1 MTDARARRWAL
12 LGLVVLAA
20 FALRLQR
27 LDLQDIWWD
36 EARNIDVASRPLA
49 QIAVAPELDIHPPV
63 YFYLL
68 HGWGWLAGH
77 SAFAMRFLSTWFG
90 VLLAP
95 LMVALG
101 RRIGGW
107 WTGLGA
113 GLAAAALPFLLGEAQ
128 ETRMYTVTLAWLA
141 CAGLAALWAA
151 GSGGRSQ
158 GAGVRGRW
166 LLFALFSALALL
178 THYAAAFA
186 LVALWAWAA
195 GWALIGSGRER
206 WRRVRTV
213 LLAGVLTALLCLPGL
228 PVALRQIPS
237 YRNPNLVVPSL
248 GRFLGELAHVYGLG
262 EHLDASPAQPW
273 AWALAGWL
281 VIGWVLA
288 IVTRRISEPTNQR
301 SSHSPFA
308 TLSFVFAWALLPLA
322 LYYLVIADRGT
333 FATRY
338 ISVALPGWL
347 LLAGAALRGW
357 AQTHRAVGITA
368 ALALVLILAPGL
380 RGDLT
385 DSRFFREDTRGVVAW
400 LKANTDP
407 ARDLILVD
415 QRYPFGS
422 YYGRWNNAADGVPPA
437 EPAAETP
444 AQYLFVD
451 INTVAD
457 RLNTL
462 TQGRARVFLVRWFE
476 SDTDPR
482 GATQFLL
489 EKFGTRLGER
499 LFRGYTVESYAI
511 APDAHFELAPAL
523 NAADAE
529 FGGQVRLIAAAFG
542 GRGPGLTSSAAET
555 RRPTA
560 PADQPVWVVARWAAL
575 PAARTPE
582 TALPR
587 GVKASAVLEDA
598 TGRIVGRDDRPILSD
613 RHLAPSQWAADDA
626 PLGVYAVRADPGTP
640 PGRYTLKLAVYDPA
654 TLAPLPT
661 AGSAFATLG
670 PVTLTRATVAP
681 AVGQLPLAAELA
693 FEWQGVRLL
702 GRSALPA
709 QLSPGDRLAFDLYW
723 QSERERLGALAV
735 RLALAP
741 AESADDGAAHF
752 TWDAPLVAG
761 YPTAQ
766 WGAGEVLRGSQRW
779 QTDPSLPNGVYR
791 LSLQC
796 VGPAAAS
803 SSVVELG
810 QVVVAGR
817 PHVFEPPAQMDG
829 RSGARFGD
837 LAVLLGYRLEKPD
850 TRNTGSTSALTLTLF
865 WQAAGASPLPY
876 TVSAQLL
883 DANGVLRAQHDQ
895 QPGGGAFPTTGW
907 VTGEVLA
914 DTYRIELPANLA
926 AANYAVVVKVYDP
939 ITGATLPVT
948 LGPEGGASA
957 GDILRLVDAYPLP

>member
-1 MTDARARRWAL
+1 M

-20 FALRLQR
+20 FALRLYR

-68 HGWGWLAGH
+68 HVWGRLAGAG
-77 SAFAMRFLSTWFG
+77 AFAMRFFSTWFG

-95 LMVALG
+95 LMYALG
-101 RRIGGW
+101 RRIGGR

-113 GLAAAALPFLLGEAQ
+113 ALAAAALPFLLGEAQ
-128 ETRMYTVTLAWLA
+128 ETRMYTATLAWLA
-141 CAGLAALWAA
+141 CAGLAVLRA
-151 GSGGRSQ
+151 GDRGQTSKISGQ
-158 GAGVRGRW
+158 W

-178 THYAAAFA
+178 THYASVFA
-186 LVALWAWAA
+186 LVALWIWAL
-195 GWALIGSGRER
+195 GWALFGPPHPVGQVANPSDKQR
-206 WRRVRTV
+206 WPRLRAV
-213 LLAGVLTALLCLPGL
+213 LLSGALTALLCLPGL
-228 PVALRQIPS
+228 PVALRQIPG

-248 GRFLGELAHVYGLG
+248 GQFLGELAHVYGLG
-262 EHLDASPAQPW
+262 EHLDAIPARPW

-281 VIGWVLA
+281 VIGWLLA
-288 IVTRRISEPTNQR
+288 VVNPRRRESANQR
-301 SSHSPFA
+301 QRHSLFA
-308 TLSFVFAWALLPLA
+308 IAWALVPLA
-322 LYYLVIADRGT
+322 IYYLVIADRGT

-347 LLAGAALRGW
+347 LLAGMALRGW
-357 AQTHRAVGITA
+357 GQTYRGLGVTA

-385 DSRFFREDTRGVVAW
+385 DSRFFREDTRGVVTW
-400 LKANTDP
+400 LQANTDP

-422 YYGRWNNAADGVPPA
+422 YYARWNNAADGAPPA
-437 EPAAETP
+437 EPATETP

-462 TQGRARVFLVRWFE
+462 TRGRERVFWVRWFE

-499 LFRGYTVESYAI
+499 LFRGYTVESYAV
-511 APDAHFELAPAL
+511 APDAQFELAPAL
-523 NAADAE
+523 SAADVE
-529 FGGQVRLIAAAFG
+529 FGGQVRLIASAFG
-542 GRGPGLTSSAAET
+542 GRGPGPTSSAAET

-575 PAARTPE
+575 PAASAPE
-582 TALPR
+582 TARPR
-587 GVKASAVLEDA
+587 GVKASVVLEDA
-598 TGRIVGRDDRPILSD
+598 TGRIVGRDDRPILND
-613 RHLAPSQWAADDA
+613 RHLAPSQWSADDT
-626 PLGVYAVRADPGTP
+626 PLGVYAVHADPGTP
-640 PGRYTLKLAVYDPA
+640 PGQYTLKLAVYDPD
-654 TLAPLPT
+654 TLAQLPA
-661 AGSAFATLG
+661 AGSTFTTLG
-670 PVTLTRATVAP
+670 QVTLTRAAVAP
-681 AVGQLPLAAELA
+681 AVEQLPLDAALA
-693 FEWQGVRLL
+693 FEWQGTRLL
-702 GRSALPA
+702 GRGALPA

-723 QSERERLGALAV
+723 QSEREGLGELAV
-735 RLALAP
+735 RLTLAP
-741 AESADDGAAHF
+741 GESAAAGGAQF
-752 TWDAPLVAG
+752 TLDAPLVAG
-761 YPTAQ
+761 YSTSQ
-766 WGAGEVLRGSQRW
+766 WAAGEVLRGSQRW
-779 QTDPSLPNGVYR
+779 QTDPNLPNGIYR
-791 LSLQC
+791 LSLQW
-796 VGPAAAS
+796 VGSDAS
-803 SSVVELG
+803 VSPPVVLG
-810 QVVVAGR
+810 QIVVSGR

-829 RSGARFGD
+829 RSGARIGD

-850 TRNTGSTSALTLTLF
+850 PRNTGSTSALTLTLF
-865 WQAAGASPLPY
+865 WQAEGASTLPY

-883 DANGVLRAQHDQ
+883 DANGVLRAQRDQ
-895 QPGGGAFPTTGW
+895 QPGAGAFPTTGW

-914 DTYRIELPANLA
+914 DVYRIELPADLA
-926 AANYAVVVKVYDP
+926 AANYALVVKVYDP
-939 ITGATLPVT
+939 ATGDTLPVI
-948 LGPEGGASA
+948 LGPEAGASA

>member
-1 MTDARARRWAL
+1 M

-20 FALRLQR
+20 FALRLYR
-27 LDLQDIWWD
+27 LDFQDIWWD

-68 HGWGWLAGH
+68 HGWGRLAGA

-95 LMVALG
+95 LMYALG
-101 RRIGGW
+101 RRIGGRW
-107 WTGLGA
+107 AGLGA
-113 GLAAAALPFLLGEAQ
+113 ALAAAALPFLLGEAQ
-128 ETRMYTVTLAWLA
+128 ETRMYTATLAWLA
-141 CAGLAALWAA
+141 CAGLALLRA
-151 GSGGRSQ
+151 GDRSQ
-158 GAGVRGRW
+158 RSKASGQWV
-166 LLFALFSALALL
+166 LFALFSALALL
-178 THYAAAFA
+178 THYAAVFA
-186 LVALWAWAA
+186 LVALWAWTA

-228 PVALRQIPS
+228 PVALRQIPG
-237 YRNPNLVVPSL
+237 YRNPNLVAPSL
-248 GRFLGELAHVYGLG
+248 GQFLGDLAHVYGLG
-262 EHLDASPAQPW
+262 EHLDALPAQPW

-281 VIGWVLA
+281 GVGWLLAAINPRIRESANQRWRHLLFAIAWAIVPLA
-288 IVTRRISEPTNQR
+288 I
-301 SSHSPFA
+301 
-308 TLSFVFAWALLPLA
+308 
-322 LYYLVIADRGT
+322 YYLVIADRGT

-347 LLAGAALRGW
+347 LLAGLALRGW
-357 AQTHRAVGITA
+357 GQTHRTLGVTA
-368 ALALVLILAPGL
+368 ALVLVLILAPGL

-400 LKANTDP
+400 LRANTDP

-422 YYGRWNNAADGVPPA
+422 YYARWNNAADGVPPA
-437 EPAAETP
+437 EPAAQTP

-462 TQGRARVFLVRWFE
+462 TRGRERVFWVRWFE

-499 LFRGYTVESYAI
+499 LFRGYTVESYAV
-511 APDAHFELAPAL
+511 APDAQFEIAPAL
-523 NAADAE
+523 NAADAA
-529 FGGQVRLIAAAFG
+529 FGGQVRLIASAFG

-575 PAARTPE
+575 PAASAPE

-598 TGRIVGRDDRPILSD
+598 TGRIVGRDDRPILND
-613 RHLAPSQWAADDA
+613 RHLAPSQWSADDT

-640 PGRYTLKLAVYDPA
+640 PGRYTLRLAVYDPA
-654 TLAPLPT
+654 TLAQLPA

-670 PVTLTRATVAP
+670 QVTLMRAAVAP
-681 AVGQLPLAAELA
+681 AVEQLPLDAALV
-693 FEWQGVRLL
+693 FEWQGARLL
-702 GRSALPA
+702 GRGALPA

-723 QSERERLGALAV
+723 QSERAGLGELAV
-735 RLALAP
+735 RLTLAP
-741 AESADDGAAHF
+741 AESADAGGAQL
-752 TWDAPLVAG
+752 TLDAPLVAG
-761 YPTAQ
+761 YSTSQ
-766 WGAGEVLRGSQRW
+766 WAAGEVLRGSQRW

-791 LSLQC
+791 LSLQA
-796 VGPAAAS
+796 VGPHAS
-803 SSVVELG
+803 VSPPIELG
-810 QVVVAGR
+810 QIVVAGR
-817 PHVFEPPAQMDG
+817 AHVFDPPAQMDG
-829 RSGARFGD
+829 RSGARLGD

-850 TRNTGSTSALTLTLF
+850 TRNTGSASALTLTLF
-865 WQAAGASPLPY
+865 WQAEGPSALPY

-883 DANGVLRAQHDQ
+883 DADGVLRAQRDQ
-895 QPGGGAFPTTGW
+895 QPGAGAFPTTGW
-907 VTGEVLA
+907 VRGEVLA
-914 DTYRIELPANLA
+914 DTYRIELPADLA
-926 AANYAVVVKVYDP
+926 AANYALVVKVYDP
-939 ITGATLPVT
+939 ATGDTLPVIP
-948 LGPEGGASA
+948 GPGAGAST